1 MSSKRLDKA
10 TKLYPTHFGVWF
22 RKFYTSMLGARPQP
36 ALAFAADNA
45 ERPTGTDPVEID
57 AAVRLAKAI
66 QSGSQVEVDAVTRKW
81 MEHATAGLLAD
92 VRPRARLC
100 RGLRLVNLSPRAA

>member
-45 ERPTGTDPVEID
+45 ERPTGLTRSKLMRP
-57 AAVRLAKAI
+57 
-66 QSGSQVEVDAVTRKW
+66 SGLPKPFSPAHRSKSTPSRGNGWNTPLQDYWRTSGHVPDYV
-81 MEHATAGLLAD
+81 AGSA
-92 VRPRARLC
+92 
-100 RGLRLVNLSPRAA
+100 S